1 MKLIIAGTRYIKNDA
16 EVFKHLDRLVLEKV
30 LKVDKVLSGGA
41 KGPDRIGEQW
51 AAREG
56 IPVVVFPAMFGEYG
70 KAAGPMRNE
79 KMAEAGDALA
89 LFWDGVSPGSLDML
103 NKMKKRM
110 KKAYVFYM
118 GTDHDSKVER
128 TEEI

>member
-16 EVFKHLDRLVLEKV
+16 EVFRCLDRLVLEKNM
-30 LKVDKVLSGGA
+30 KVDKVLSGGA

-56 IPVVVFPAMFGEYG
+56 IPVVVFPAAFSKHG

-79 KMAEAGDALA
+79 KMAEAGDALV
-89 LFWDGVSPGSLDML
+89 LFWDGMSPGSLDML
-103 NKMKKRM
+103 SKMKERV
-110 KKAYVFYM
+110 KKVYVFYM
-118 GTDHDSKVER
+118 GTAHDSKAER